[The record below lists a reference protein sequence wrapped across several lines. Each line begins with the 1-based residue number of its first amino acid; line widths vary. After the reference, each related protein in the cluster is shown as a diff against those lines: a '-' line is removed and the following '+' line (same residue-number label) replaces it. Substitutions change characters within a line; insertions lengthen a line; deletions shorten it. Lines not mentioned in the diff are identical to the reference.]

1 MHQKST
7 LDNGVRVITS
17 FMPHAYSVCIG
28 IFLGTGSRYESDEE
42 AGVSH
47 FIEHLCFKGTHRRA
61 TSKEIAEPIEGVGGV
76 LNGGTDKEITLYW
89 CKVARPHFALAV
101 DVLADMLS
109 NSRFD
114 PADIDKERQVIIEE
128 INMSLDSPQQTV
140 DMLIDKLVWPG
151 HPLGRDVAGTKDTVS
166 SLTRPDIV
174 RYLERHYGAGNMVV
188 SIAGGI
194 DHQEAVD
201 SLTDAF
207 GTWQS
212 APPQKYVAV
221 ENGQSQARSEL
232 EHRKTEQAHLCL
244 ALPGL
249 SVSHPDRFT
258 LDLLN
263 VILGEG
269 MSSRLFVEIREKR
282 GLAYAI
288 QSFVNHHLDTGSLTV
303 YAGVDPAS
311 LPTAVTAILA
321 ELARLKEEI
330 PEIDL
335 VKAKELCKGRLLLR
349 MEDTR
354 SVAGW
359 LGGQELLLGEILNV
373 DEIVSIID
381 SIEGDDLLRV
391 ARKLF
396 ITDKLNLAVVGPME
410 EKQLEGLLHL

>member
-1 MHQKST
+1 
-7 LDNGVRVITS
+7 
-17 FMPHAYSVCIG
+17 
-28 IFLGTGSRYESDEE
+28 
-42 AGVSH
+42 
-47 FIEHLCFKGTHRRA
+47 
-61 TSKEIAEPIEGVGGV
+61 
-76 LNGGTDKEITLYW
+76 
-89 CKVARPHFALAV
+89 
-101 DVLADMLS
+101 
-109 NSRFD
+109 
-114 PADIDKERQVIIEE
+114 
-128 INMSLDSPQQTV
+128 
-140 DMLIDKLVWPG
+140 
-151 HPLGRDVAGTKDTVS
+151 
-166 SLTRPDIV
+166 
-174 RYLERHYGAGNMVV
+174 MVV

-201 SLTDAF
+201 SLIDAF
-207 GTWQS
+207 GSWQS
-212 APPQKYVAV
+212 APPQKYVTV

-381 SIEGDDLLRV
+381 SIEADDLLRV